1 VSLVR
6 NAWAFLVLGLC
17 CVSACAEN
25 NQSMFVV
32 GAIAPA
38 KDTQAGTC
46 TYDPVG
52 TRFILTPRLDVALSN
67 GYVASFAVENQL
79 KAREDYQ
86 NARAESNTIVV
97 NGADV
102 RVVDG
107 AEELDFFPTVASG
120 SPVFPQHGRTAVPV
134 QVMSPKAV
142 EKLRASLKPGEVRQ
156 VVSYIKLTGK
166 TLGNESVETGE
177 YQFAMYVC
185 NKCLITFPADS
196 RNPANPVNNCDNR
209 ATLPKEATFP
219 CALGQDEPIDC
230 RLCSA
235 TNPACQPNP

>member
-6 NAWAFLVLGLC
+6 SPWAFLALGLC
-17 CVSACAEN
+17 AVSACAEN
-25 NQSMFVV
+25 NQTMFVI
-32 GAIAPA
+32 GAISPV
-38 KDTQAGTC
+38 KDTQSGTC

-52 TRFILTPRLDVALSN
+52 TRFNLNPRLDVGLSN
-67 GYVASFAVENQL
+67 GYIANFAVENQL

-86 NARAESNTIVV
+86 NARAESNVILV

-107 AEELDFFPTVASG
+107 ASELDFFPTVVSG
-120 SPVFPQHGRTAVPV
+120 SPMGPQHGRTAVPV
-134 QVMSPKAV
+134 QVISPKAA
-142 EKLRASLKPGEVRQ
+142 EQLRNTLKPGEVRQ
-156 VVSYIKLTGK
+156 VISYLKLTGK
-166 TLGNESVETGE
+166 TLGNENVETGE
-177 YQFAMYVC
+177 YQFVMYVC
-185 NKCLITFPADS
+185 NKCLISFPADS

-209 ATLPKEATFP
+209 ASLPKEATFP
-219 CALGQDEPIDC
+219 CLFGQDEVVDC